1 MNKLT
6 NLCRSQKKKFF
17 FFEAVV
23 DVWDWEVWKS
33 WKRARPQGP
42 VMCVSLTRMGGIW
55 GTGEGALHQCWEEK
69 NKLLRIPRTQ
79 LAFPRTEQGMLSLS
93 ECLFS
98 KKENT
103 HWKTRLLHKC
113 SRNCFNQKKSIMRS
127 SGSGSPSLFWG
138 VSGSI
143 SSACLNCGQRPVH
156 CMCSRERVLCSVKKL
171 VFCISA

>member
-1 MNKLT
+1 MVGFILFFPLT
-6 NLCRSQKKKFF
+6 WPHEWTNWQTYVGHTKKIL

-33 WKRARPQGP
+33 RKRARPQGP
-42 VMCVSLTRMGGIW
+42 VMCVFLTRMGGIW

-103 HWKTRLLHKC
+103 HWKTRPLHKC
-113 SRNCFNQKKSIMRS
+113 SRNCLNQKKINHAIIRKREPKPFLGCEWFHLLCLSQLW
-127 SGSGSPSLFWG
+127 PE
-138 VSGSI
+138 
-143 SSACLNCGQRPVH
+143 ACPLHVW
-156 CMCSRERVLCSVKKL
+156 
-171 VFCISA
+171 